1 MDLRSLEALDF
12 EEIRSRLSSFTRSK
26 ASKKHCEEMHPWAT
40 YEDIQEA
47 LKETHEALQF
57 LQAQGDIPA
66 RETEDIISL
75 VSKASIASVLTGK
88 ELLQITGYL
97 RTFEDINSLF
107 AGKEDLFPRLTTI
120 VQLVPNCHE
129 TIHDVEKLL
138 ETDGSVKSDASVEL
152 TKIRKQIASTLHK
165 IESTYEKLLNS
176 PTYGKMFQ
184 DDIITKMNDRYVIL
198 LKTQYRN
205 QFPCRVMG
213 RSDSGESLY
222 VEHMDVVGLN
232 NDYYMYQQLEQKEI
246 EKILSHLTQKIG
258 EKASSIQKGI
268 RQIHKLDF
276 IFAKAKLSRQWNGVL
291 PRTSKKPLLDLH
303 DARHPLLEVS
313 NVVPISFH
321 LGKDFRS
328 MIITGPNT
336 GGKTV
341 TLKTAGLFVALTYC
355 GFLIPAS
362 SESTIGW
369 FTDVLADIGEEQSIQ
384 QSLSTFS
391 AHLTRL
397 IEIVKKAH
405 PTTLLLIDE
414 LGSGTDPEEGAAL
427 GMALLE
433 SLHREKIP
441 MMVSTHLPLI
451 KSFAYEYEEAMNAS
465 VGFDIA
471 SLAPTYKLYI
481 GSPGASQA
489 FEIAKRLG
497 IEKDLL
503 EIAAKYLDTKATY
516 TRKLMNN
523 MHRKKEEIDDTLSQ
537 TKELQKTIQ
546 QQKEHYEAEIS
557 KIETNYKGKFEKDRM
572 RFQTQMQDY
581 MEKAKDVLSQLS
593 RQQKHSREA
602 EDLMQVMNALQGKV
616 SNTKPEADFTSA
628 PPDETQE
635 EALLESDEYTTQPVE
650 RARDINI
657 GDFVFIPSI
666 QKEALVIKK
675 IPQKKK
681 VEVQYGQWRQTL
693 PYSDIQ
699 LITKEEDS
707 TPEIEVDMQSVE
719 IPTSDTSER
728 CDVHG
733 FHVEEALPVLDQF
746 LDKAYMAKLPQV
758 YIVHGSGTGALREA
772 VQEFAKKHPHTKSIT
787 PGEKTTIV
795 YLR

>member
-12 EEIRSRLSSFTRSK
+12 EEIRHRLSSFSRCK
-26 ASKKHCEEMHPWAT
+26 ASEKHCEELHPWVT
-40 YEDIQEA
+40 FEDIEES
-47 LKETHEALQF
+47 LKETNEAVKF
-57 LQAQGDIPA
+57 LQAQGDIPV
-66 RETEDIISL
+66 RETEEIQDL
-75 VSKASIASVLTGK
+75 VSKASIASMLQGK
-88 ELLQITGYL
+88 ELLRVTGYV
-97 RTFEDINSLF
+97 RTFEDILDLF
-107 AGKEDLFPRLTTI
+107 SGKEEFYPRLYFI
-120 VQLVPNCHE
+120 AQRIPNCHE
-129 TIHDVEKLL
+129 MIQEIEKVL
-138 ETDGSVKSDASVEL
+138 ENDGSVKSDASIEL
-152 TKIRKQIASTLHK
+152 MKIRKQIASTLNK
-165 IESTYEKLLNS
+165 IEDTYEKLLNS

-258 EKASSIQKGI
+258 EKAAGIQKGI
-268 RQIHKLDF
+268 QQIHKLDF
-276 IFAKAKLSRQWNGVL
+276 AFAKAKLSREWNGVMPKL
-291 PRTSKKPLLDLH
+291 SKNPLLDLH
-303 DARHPLLEVS
+303 DARHPLLSVTD
-313 NVVPISFH
+313 VIPITFH

-341 TLKTAGLFVALTYC
+341 TLKTAGLFLALAYS
-355 GFLIPAS
+355 GLLIPTAP
-362 SESTIGW
+362 ESTIGW

-397 IEIVKKAH
+397 IEIVKKAN

-451 KSFAYEYEEAMNAS
+451 KSFAYEYEDAVNAS

-481 GSPGASQA
+481 GSPGSSQA

-503 EIAAKYLDTKATY
+503 EVANKYLDTKAVY

-523 MHRKKEEIDDTLSQ
+523 MHRKKEEIDQTLTQ
-537 TKELQKTIQ
+537 TKEMQKTIQ
-546 QQKEHYEAEIS
+546 QQKEYYEGEIN
-557 KIETNYKGKFEKDRM
+557 KIETNYKGKFEKDRL
-572 RFQTQMQDY
+572 RFQRQMQDY

-602 EDLMQVMNALQGKV
+602 EELLQAMSAVQEKV
-616 SNTKPEADFTSA
+616 SNVR
-628 PPDETQE
+628 PDTELDTDSKENTE
-635 EALLESDEYTTQPVE
+635 EEMLLDSDEYTTQPVE
-650 RARDINI
+650 RARDVNV

-666 QKEALVIKK
+666 QKEALVVKK

-681 VEVQYGQWRQTL
+681 VEVQYGQWRQVLSYT
-693 PYSDIQ
+693 DIQ
-699 LITKEEDS
+699 LITKDEETSLD
-707 TPEIEVDMQSVE
+707 IEVDTQLIDSY
-719 IPTSDTSER
+719 PTDNPER

-733 FHVEEALPVLDQF
+733 FGVEDALQTIDQF
-746 LDKAYMAKLPQV
+746 LDKAYMSKLPQV
-758 YIVHGSGTGALREA
+758 YILHGAGTGALREA
-772 VQEFAKKHPHTKSIT
+772 VQEFVKNHPHTKSVN

-795 YLR
+795 FLR